1 MINEYVDR
9 MYRSADPDLPETKE
23 LKDETRQHLEETV
36 AELVFDGY
44 SEQAAMKIAINRF
57 GGEEQSQALIYE
69 LQLIQK
75 LFAKRILRAGIIV
88 LVLSLMFGFSG
99 FIVRSTSDISE
110 SGIRYQLG
118 EEWQATDSAPL
129 KTVVEEEWMVTAAR
143 IYSTST
149 EGGRVTLEQSYGKSV
164 PSVFQP
170 FMSPSFSGA
179 PDKGWEVEFD
189 EIDTVVIGLALALL
203 GLSAAHVLFAIWII
217 IQRHR
222 TDRLSRTT
230 TVLSIVIPALS
241 ILLYFVTKKR
251 P

>member
-1 MINEYVDR
+1 MIDEYVNQL
-9 MYRSADPDLPETKE
+9 YRSADPDLPETKE

-57 GGEEQSQALIYE
+57 GGEEQSQALIHE

-75 LFAKRILRAGIIV
+75 LFAKRILRAGIVV

-118 EEWQATDSAPL
+118 EEWEATDSAPL

-149 EGGRVTLEQSYGKSV
+149 EGERLTLEQSYGKNV

-170 FMSPSFSGA
+170 FMSSSLSGA

-189 EIDTVVIGLALALL
+189 EIDTVVIGFAFALL
-203 GLSAAHVLFAIWII
+203 GLTAAHVLFAIWII

>member
-1 MINEYVDR
+1 MIDEYVNQL
-9 MYRSADPDLPETKE
+9 YRSADPDLPETKE

-36 AELVFDGY
+36 AELVFAGY
-44 SEQAAMKIAINRF
+44 SEEAAMKIAINRF
-57 GGEEQSQALIYE
+57 GGEEQSQALIHE

-88 LVLSLMFGFSG
+88 LIFSLLAGISG
-99 FIVRSTSDISE
+99 FVARDISSPFE
-110 SGIRYQLG
+110 RSIPYQLG
-118 EEWQATDSAPL
+118 EAWRATDSAPL
-129 KTVVEEEWMVTAAR
+129 KTVVEEEWMVTGAR
-143 IYSTST
+143 IYSLSNNQ
-149 EGGRVTLEQSYGKSV
+149 VTLEQSYGDNV
-164 PSVFQP
+164 PSVFRP
-170 FMSPSFSGA
+170 FISSLTNGT
-179 PDKGWEVEFD
+179 PDEGWEVELD
-189 EIDTVVIGLALALL
+189 VIDTVVLGLTLALL

>member
-9 MYRSADPDLPETKE
+9 LYRSADPDLPETKE

-75 LFAKRILRAGIIV
+75 LFAKRILRAGIVV
-88 LVLSLMFGFSG
+88 LIFSLLAGISG
-99 FIVRSTSDISE
+99 FVARDISSPFE
-110 SGIRYQLG
+110 RGIPYQLG
-118 EEWQATDSAPL
+118 EAWKTTDSAPL
-129 KTVVEEEWMVTAAR
+129 KTVVEEEWMVTGAR
-143 IYSTST
+143 IYSLSNNQ
-149 EGGRVTLEQSYGKSV
+149 VTLEQSYGDNV
-164 PSVFQP
+164 LSVFRP
-170 FMSPSFSGA
+170 FISSLTNGT
-179 PDKGWEVEFD
+179 PDEGWEVELD
-189 EIDTVVIGLALALL
+189 VMDTVVIGLTLALL
-203 GLSAAHVLFAIWII
+203 GLSASHVLFAIWII

-222 TDRLSRTT
+222 MDRLSRTT

>member
-1 MINEYVDR
+1 MIDEYVNQL
-9 MYRSADPDLPETKE
+9 YRSADPDLPETKE

-57 GGEEQSQALIYE
+57 GGEEQSQALIHE

-75 LFAKRILRAGIIV
+75 LFAKRILRAGIVV

-143 IYSTST
+143 IYSTSA
-149 EGGRVTLEQSYGKSV
+149 EGGRLTLEQSYGKSV
-164 PSVFQP
+164 PAIFQP
-170 FMSPSFSGA
+170 FMSSPLSGA
-179 PDKGWEVEFD
+179 PDEGWEVEFD

>member
-1 MINEYVDR
+1 MIDEYVNQL
-9 MYRSADPDLPETKE
+9 YRSADPDLPETKE

-57 GGEEQSQALIYE
+57 GGEEQSQALIHE

-75 LFAKRILRAGIIV
+75 LFAKRILRAGIVV

-99 FIVRSTSDISE
+99 FIVRSTSAISE
-110 SGIRYQLG
+110 SGVEYELG
-118 EEWQATDSAPL
+118 EEWKMTDSAPL
-129 KTVVEEEWMVTAAR
+129 KTVVDGEWVVTGAR
-143 IYSTST
+143 IYSTSA
-149 EGGRVTLEQSYGKSV
+149 EGERMTLEQSYSEPV
-164 PSVFQP
+164 PTIFRP
-170 FMSPSFSGA
+170 FISLSGGGA
-179 PDKGWEVEFD
+179 PDEGWFVELD
-189 EIDTVVIGLALALL
+189 VIDTVVIGLTLVLL